1 MTATQDPQVL
11 RRLRADGALPGPRRR
26 GLLRLLKAVDWPLL
40 LPALALSLAGVLLVW
55 SATRPRMAAAGDDPQ
70 TYLVRQSVNVLV
82 GLAVMA
88 VVALPGRGALR
99 AWALPA
105 YLVSVLGLAA
115 VLTPLGRT
123 ANGAQ
128 SWLSIGG
135 LELQPSE
142 PAKVTLVLM
151 LAVLLAERS
160 RRRVPLALAAAG
172 LPLGLIMLQPDLGT
186 AMIMVVT
193 TGGMLVVAGV
203 RWRWLAL
210 LAGAGAGAAVA
221 AWFLGL
227 LRPHQVQRLLTFAD
241 PMADPQ
247 GAGYNA
253 AQALVTVGS
262 GGLFGRGLF
271 HGDQTGG
278 RFVPEQH
285 TDFIFTVAGEELGFA
300 GAALLLVLL
309 WLVLH
314 RALAIAAAAATPYGR
329 LAAAGIVCWLAAQ
342 TFINVGMVVGLTPI
356 VGVPLPF
363 VSYGGSS
370 IVACLAAVGVLM
382 SVRRQASR

>member
-1 MTATQDPQVL
+1 M
-11 RRLRADGALPGPRRR
+11 
-26 GLLRLLKAVDWPLL
+26 
-40 LPALALSLAGVLLVW
+40 
-55 SATRPRMAAAGDDPQ
+55 
-70 TYLVRQSVNVLV
+70 
-82 GLAVMA
+82 
-88 VVALPGRGALR
+88 
-99 AWALPA
+99 
-105 YLVSVLGLAA
+105 
-115 VLTPLGRT
+115 
-123 ANGAQ
+123 
-128 SWLSIGG
+128 
-135 LELQPSE
+135 
-142 PAKVTLVLM
+142 
-151 LAVLLAERS
+151 
-160 RRRVPLALAAAG
+160 
-172 LPLGLIMLQPDLGT
+172 
-186 AMIMVVT
+186 
-193 TGGMLVVAGV
+193 
-203 RWRWLAL
+203 
-210 LAGAGAGAAVA
+210 
-221 AWFLGL
+221 
-227 LRPHQVQRLLTFAD
+227 QRLLTFAD